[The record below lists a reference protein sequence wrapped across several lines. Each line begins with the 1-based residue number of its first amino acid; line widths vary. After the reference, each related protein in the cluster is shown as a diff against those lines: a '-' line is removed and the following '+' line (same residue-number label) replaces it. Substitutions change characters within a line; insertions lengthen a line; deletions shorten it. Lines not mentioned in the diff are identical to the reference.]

1 MARLEIDA
9 IRLSLGGRDVLE
21 GVSLNIAEGE
31 CVSILGPSGCGKT
44 TTLRAI
50 AGFAEPYAGDIRIDG
65 KSVLGRPPHKRNLG
79 LVFQD
84 YALFPHMTVGE
95 NIAYGLQMRRL
106 SKTETKRRVGDILEL
121 VQLSH
126 MESRLPEEMSGGQ
139 RQRVAL
145 ARALVIHP
153 DVLLLDE
160 PLGALDRKLRDQ
172 MQVEFRRIQ
181 REVGITTIFV
191 THDQEEALSLSDR
204 VAVMLEGQIREI
216 GAPET
221 LYQRPVI
228 HDVMTFLGSS
238 NIFEGVGKQST
249 DQKLLVQCDGGLE
262 LVVAAQAAV
271 DSGPVRL
278 GIRPENFVIVEAAQ
292 TSEENSCEGTIEE
305 CIYKG
310 AYADVYVRLDSG
322 QLINIHYSDQQHA
335 DVETNNSVSTGGSIV
350 IGSRIKLYVRP
361 ENILMFA

>member
-1 MARLEIDA
+1 MARLEIDS
-9 IRLSLGGRDVLE
+9 IRLAIGENEILK
-21 GVSLNIAEGE
+21 GVSLDIAEGE

-50 AGFAEPYAGDIRIDG
+50 AGFTTPHAGDIRIDER
-65 KSVLGRPPHKRNLG
+65 SILELQPHKRNLG

-84 YALFPHMTVGE
+84 YALFPHMTVTE
-95 NIAYGLQMRRL
+95 NIAYGLVMRKA
-106 SKTETKRRVGDILEL
+106 SKVDIRQRVGQILEL
-121 VQLSH
+121 VQLSDL
-126 MESRLPEEMSGGQ
+126 ENRFPSEMSGGQ

-181 REVGITTIFV
+181 HEVGITTIFV

-204 VAVMLEGQIREI
+204 VAVMLDGQIQEI

-221 LYQRPVI
+221 LYQSPI
-228 HDVMTFLGSS
+228 SHDVMTFLGAS
-238 NIFEGVGKQST
+238 NVLTGVIAYDENGNAK
-249 DQKLLVQCDGGLE
+249 VECDGDLVLKVNTIGLKNGE
-262 LVVAAQAAV
+262 RK
-271 DSGPVRL
+271 RL
-278 GIRPENFVIVEAAQ
+278 GIRPENFTISSTIDTQVP
-292 TSEENSCEGTIEE
+292 NSFSGKIEE

-310 AYADVYVRLDSG
+310 AYADVYVRVNSG
-322 QLINIHYSDQQHA
+322 HLINVHYKKQPGG
-335 DVETNNSVSTGGSIV
+335 NNYGSAKSGTVV
-350 IGSRIKLYVRP
+350 IGSSIFISVHP
-361 ENILMFA
+361 ENILMFT

>member
-1 MARLEIDA
+1 MARLEIDSV
-9 IRLSLGGRDVLE
+9 RLSLGGNDVLQ
-21 GVSLNIAEGE
+21 GVSLDIAEGE

-65 KSVLGRPPHKRNLG
+65 RSVLGRPPHKRNLG

-106 SKTETKRRVGDILEL
+106 SKAETTRRVGDILEL
-121 VQLSH
+121 VQLSD

-204 VAVMLEGQIREI
+204 VAVMLNGQIREI

-221 LYQRPVI
+221 LYQRPAS
-228 HDVMTFLGSS
+228 HDVMSFLGAS
-238 NIFEGVGKQST
+238 NIIEGVGGQSS
-249 DQKLLVQCDGGLE
+249 DQQMLVQCDGGLE
-262 LVVAAQAAV
+262 LLVAAPAPV
-271 DSGPVRL
+271 DTGPVRL
-278 GIRPENFVIVEAAQ
+278 GIRPENFVIAQAEQ
-292 TSEENSCEGTIEE
+292 TSEENSFEGVIEE

-310 AYADVYVRLDSG
+310 AYADVYVRVNSG
-322 QLINIHYSDQQHA
+322 QLMNVHYSDQQNA
-335 DVETNNSVSTGGSIV
+335 DGRGNNSISTGGSII
-350 IGSRIKLYVRP
+350 IGSRVRLSVRP
-361 ENILMFA
+361 ENILIFA